1 MNRKIRCLIV
11 DDEPLAREGLARYA
25 GRIDWLETAGECG
38 DAFELDA
45 RLRSGETIDLIFLD
59 IEMPGLTGLEYL
71 SALERP
77 PMVIVTTAYARYA
90 LEGYELNVTDY
101 LLKPVSF
108 VRFMKAAGKARDLFL
123 LRSGEGRRDY
133 AFLRADRKLHQVRFA
148 DILYIEAVEN
158 YVKVVTADNVILTR
172 TTLHTLV
179 EELPRGMFLQVHK
192 SFVVNMAK
200 VSSIEGNMLSL
211 PGATVTVSRSYK
223 QALAEWTGRR

>member
-1 MNRKIRCLIV
+1 MNRKIKCLIV
-11 DDEPLAREGLARYA
+11 DDEPLAREGLARYV
-25 GRIDWLETAGECG
+25 GRIEWLELAGECG

-71 SALERP
+71 STLERP
-77 PMVIVTTAYARYA
+77 PMVIVTTAYASYA

-101 LLKPVSF
+101 LLKPISF
-108 VRFMKAAGKARDLFL
+108 VRFMKAAGKARDLYE
-123 LRSGEGRRDY
+123 LRSDPRPRDY
-133 AFLRADRKLHQVRFA
+133 TFLRADRKLHRVDFA

-172 TTLHTLV
+172 TTLHTLI
-179 EELPRGMFLQVHK
+179 EELPDGMFLQVHK

-200 VSSIEGNMLSL
+200 VTSIEGNMLTL

-223 QALAEWTGRR
+223 DTLAEWIAGR